1 MQQKTITTTL
11 LFIFPFRRT
20 IGQIAQRVRVY
31 YTTTHTNKRVGI
43 YCVVRHCLVGKRFII
58 PLLNQQ
64 QKAKAEEEEEEAIG
78 VVDVSGLLE
87 LFLYVFKAMA
97 CCLADVPPRIYTGM
111 YSSSSRR
118 REAVYCIPFSTCG
131 RAVVAFLNDVI
142 HYTIP
147 SECCCCLLDD
157 VRPLYN
163 ALH

>member
-58 PLLNQQ
+58 PLLKQQ

-118 REAVYCIPFSTCG
+118 REAFYVLHSVFNLRPRGCCVFEWCDSLYNSVWALLLPAG
-131 RAVVAFLNDVI
+131 RCTAVV
-142 HYTIP
+142 
-147 SECCCCLLDD
+147 
-157 VRPLYN
+157 
-163 ALH
+163 

>member
-1 MQQKTITTTL
+1 MHQKTITTTL

-87 LFLYVFKAMA
+87 LFLYVFKAM
-97 CCLADVPPRIYTGM
+97 

-147 SECCCCLLDD
+147 SERCCCLLDD